1 MDRAQSCR
9 PLTRSASHSTP
20 WPDLLEPVALAVLD
34 EPTQRLKHG
43 AEWRY
48 GRRGSMTLHVDGPR
62 RGTWKDF
69 EAGQGGGVLAL
80 LAHIES
86 LDKPATVD
94 WLRQRGFLD
103 TDSPAPTPKSA
114 TPSPPFS
121 EPDGKRGDYASRLWH
136 RSTEIPLDT
145 RHPSRLW
152 LAQGHR
158 SWAGIPLGP
167 SIRWLAA
174 ADGPHVGSLIAAFA
188 AHPRGRR
195 GATGPR
201 PTANARSPQRA
212 RIPTLVALRGRD
224 LGVHE
229 RRRTL
234 DAKSTL
240 GDWPDI
246 WIAANP
252 RKPSCMRCQRRLA
265 T

>member
-1 MDRAQSCR
+1 MTRA
-9 PLTRSASHSTP
+9 ASHSIP
-20 WPDLLEPVALAVLD
+20 WPDLLESVALAVLG
-34 EPTQRLKHG
+34 EPTKRLKHG

-48 GRRGSMTLHVDGPR
+48 VRRESMTLHVDGPR

-69 EAGQGGGVLAL
+69 EVGQGGGVLAL

-94 WLRQRGFLD
+94 WLRRRGFLD
-103 TDSPAPTPKSA
+103 TDSPASA
-114 TPSPPFS
+114 TPSSLFS
-121 EPDGKRGDYASRLWH
+121 EPDGKRCDYARRLWH

-145 RHPSRLW
+145 RHQSRLW
-152 LAQGHR
+152 LAQDHR
-158 SWAGIPLGP
+158 GRAAIPLGP
-167 SIRWLAA
+167 SIRRLAA
-174 ADGPHVGSLIAAFA
+174 AAGPHAGSLIAAFA

-195 GATGPR
+195 GATGPQ

-212 RIPTLVALRGRD
+212 RVPTLVALRGRD
-224 LGVHE
+224 LGAHE

-246 WIAANP
+246 RIAANP
-252 RKPSCMRCQRRLA
+252 RKPSCRRCQRRLE

>member
-1 MDRAQSCR
+1 MTRA
-9 PLTRSASHSTP
+9 ASHSIP
-20 WPDLLEPVALAVLD
+20 WPDLLEPVALAVLG

-80 LAHIES
+80 LAHIQS

-94 WLRQRGFLD
+94 WLRQRGFLK

-114 TPSPPFS
+114 TPFLLFS
-121 EPDGKRGDYASRLWH
+121 EPYGKRGDYARRLWH
-136 RSTEIPLDT
+136 RSTEIPFDT
-145 RHPSRLW
+145 RHPSRLS

-158 SWAGIPLGP
+158 WRAGKPLGP
-167 SIRWLAA
+167 SIRGLAA
-174 ADGPHVGSLIAAFA
+174 AEGPHAGFLIVAFA
-188 AHPRGRR
+188 AHPHGQR

-212 RIPTLVALRGRD
+212 RVPTLVALRGRG
-224 LGVHE
+224 LG
-229 RRRTL
+229 RSRTTTN
-234 DAKSTL
+234 A
-240 GDWPDI
+240 
-246 WIAANP
+246 
-252 RKPSCMRCQRRLA
+252 
-265 T
+265 